1 MLAPESIPNTF
12 TFLGYDFDYVNAT
25 AHFHYLGADST
36 KYHEEIK
43 FKKPKKDYNHQVLD
57 HTLFLAFILI
67 GTSYY
72 KSHPTKNIFLIDEI
86 DKIQAKFFTTVYQE
100 GLSQFAYENHLTR
113 QDLATFQPAE
123 DYTAEPPLDY
133 AGKGKLV
140 LQSGG
145 KDSLL
150 TTTLLSEKNED
161 FTPVYIST
169 TGKYPKV
176 LDELGEKPTIITRK
190 IDMESLKKSKGLN
203 GHIPATYIIQT
214 LALIQAILDNKNEV
228 VTSIGQEGIEPS
240 AKIGNLE
247 INHQWS
253 KTPTAEKLYNDYLHK
268 YISKN
273 LSVKSP
279 LRDYTELEIAEQFA
293 KKCWKKY
300 GEKFSSCNIAN
311 YKQGEINEEL
321 TWCGKCPK
329 CANSYL
335 LFCPFISAE
344 EQQKLFAGRDLFLD
358 PDLAETFKGLLGY
371 DNVMKPFECVGTV
384 AELRKAYASKLNN
397 YGTIKLD

>member
-1 MLAPESIPNTF
+1 MLTPSAIPDTF
-12 TFLGYDFDYVNAT
+12 TFLDYDFDYVNA
-25 AHFHYLGADST
+25 AANFHYLGADNT
-36 KYHEEIK
+36 QYHEEIN
-43 FKKPKKDYNHQVLD
+43 FKKIERDYNHQVLD
-57 HTLFLAFILI
+57 RALFLAFILI

-72 KSHPTKNIFLIDEI
+72 KSHPTQNIFLIDNI
-86 DKIQAKFFTTVYQE
+86 DKNQATFFTTVYQE

-113 QDLATFQPAE
+113 QNLATFKEAG

-133 AGKGKLV
+133 TGKGKIV
-140 LQSGG
+140 LESGG

-150 TTTLLSEKNED
+150 TATLLSEKNED
-161 FTPVYIST
+161 FTPVYVST

-176 LDELGEKPTIITRK
+176 LDELGKKPTIITRK
-190 IDMESLKKSKGLN
+190 IDIKNLKKAKGLN

-228 VTSIGQEGIEPS
+228 ITSIGQEGIEP
-240 AKIGNLE
+240 ATKLGDLE

-253 KTPTAEKLYNDYLHK
+253 KTPAAEKLYNDYLHK

-293 KKCWKKY
+293 KKCWAKF

-321 TWCGKCPK
+321 SWCGKCPK

-335 LFCPFISAE
+335 LFCPFIPAK
-344 EQQKLFAGRDLFLD
+344 EQQKLFNGRDLFPD
-358 PDLAETFKGLLGY
+358 PDLTETFKGLLGY
-371 DNVMKPFECVGTV
+371 DGIMKPFECVGTIE
-384 AELRKAYASKLNN
+384 ELRKAYNNKLKG
-397 YGTIKLD
+397 YGEING